1 MLLDMDAKEQ
11 IQEDKR
17 RIANLNALIY
27 SLLSILVIYG
37 IMAFVANQTNKWEDL
52 FNITTAVASTAVGG
66 FLCGFFVHKKIK
78 DWLILS
84 IFIALIIAICGL
96 LAIIFTDVLQYA
108 FFAPILEFGFA
119 LGSSLAGYGLSL
131 PLQDK
136 K

>member
-1 MLLDMDAKEQ
+1 MDAEEP
-11 IQEDKR
+11 IQESKR
-17 RIANLNALIY
+17 RVTNLNALIY

-37 IMAFVANQTNKWEDL
+37 IMAFIANQTNRWEEL

-66 FLCGFFVHKKIK
+66 FLCGFFVYKKMK

-84 IFIALIIAICGL
+84 LFIALVIAICGL
-96 LAIIFTDVLQYA
+96 LAIIFTNVLQYA

-131 PLQDK
+131 PLQNK